1 MWHSACAYGLD
12 NMAKSE
18 QIIELLKSHI
28 TGDDHRFFAI
38 AMQVAAHEAQQG
50 HEKLAQELKTLIDKA
65 KEKHS
70 AVQTQASVVSF
81 LQPKGELANLL
92 SAEYTD
98 ITFAR
103 LTFSAGTTKRFKR
116 IIHEQQQHQALSL
129 HGLKARRK
137 ILLYGPPG
145 TGKTVTASALAGE
158 LNVPLFTI
166 RLDGLI
172 TKFMG
177 ETASKLR
184 LIFDA
189 MKTTRAVYFF
199 DEFDA
204 IGGDRNLGNDVGE
217 IRRVL
222 NSFLQ
227 FMEQDNSDSLILAA
241 TNFVKLLDPA
251 LFRRFDDVI
260 EYGLPDKNQIEHI
273 IRNRL
278 HSFKLKSITW
288 PNILIEAEG
297 LSHAELTR
305 ASDEAAKDSI
315 LSGLPAITEKLLLR
329 AIQERKHAGA

>member
-1 MWHSACAYGLD
+1 
-12 NMAKSE
+12 MAKAQ

-28 TGDDHRFFAI
+28 IGDDHRFFAI
-38 AMQVAAHEAQQG
+38 ATQVAAHEAQQG
-50 HEKLAQELKTLIDKA
+50 HEKLAQELKMLIDKA
-65 KEKHS
+65 REKQS
-70 AVQTQASVVSF
+70 AIKAQNSVVSI

-98 ITFAR
+98 ITFAQ
-103 LTFSAGTTKRFKR
+103 LTFSEDITKRFKR
-116 IIHEQQQHQALSL
+116 IMREQQQQHTLSKY
-129 HGLKARRK
+129 GLKARRK
-137 ILLYGPPG
+137 ILLYGLPG
-145 TGKTVTASALAGE
+145 TGKTITASALAGE
-158 LNVPLFTI
+158 LKLPLFTI

-184 LIFDA
+184 MIFDT

-222 NSFLQ
+222 NSYLQ
-227 FMEQDNSDSLILAA
+227 FMEQDQSESLILAA
-241 TNFVKLLDPA
+241 TNYVKLLDTA

-260 EYGLPDKNQIEHI
+260 EYELPDKDQIERV

-278 HSFKLKSITW
+278 HGFKL
-288 PNILIEAEG
+288 NLIEWKNVVSESEG

-305 ASDEAAKDSI
+305 ACDEAAKESV
-315 LSGLPAITEKLLLR
+315 LSKLTAISQKLLLET
-329 AIQERKHAGA
+329 IQERKHAGVRHNK